1 MRSSVVLTLP
11 LAALALAQ
19 SSDSAAYT
27 NPFTSFLTQTNANG
41 VITGQPLPATSQV
54 GAATSQPEVVTT
66 QPDVVTSV
74 PTALPTSVPV
84 PTGPQGIPGA
94 ANGTTL
100 VPVGTGG
107 SGSSASGTGSGSGS
121 GGNSTVPAGTRTQ
134 TGGGAGS
141 TGGATGGSGGSEPT
155 GTGSSSGGESS
166 PSPTNAAMVL
176 QPVFGLG
183 FAGALFAALL

>member
-1 MRSSVVLTLP
+1 MRSSIVLTLP
-11 LAALALAQ
+11 LAALAFAQ

-27 NPFTSFLTQTNANG
+27 NPFTSYLSQTNANG
-41 VITGQPLPATSQV
+41 VVTGQPVPATSQV
-54 GAATSQPEVVTT
+54 GAVTSQPEVVTT
-66 QPDVVTSV
+66 QPAVVTSV
-74 PTALPTSVPV
+74 PTSVPI

-107 SGSSASGTGSGSGS
+107 SGSSPSGTGSGAGS

-141 TGGATGGSGGSEPT
+141 TGGSTGGSGSGEPT
-155 GTGSSSGGESS
+155 GAGSSQGGASS
-166 PSPTNAAMVL
+166 PSPTNAAMAL
-176 QPVFGLG
+176 EPFFGLG